1 MLNISKNSVDKYVDK
16 QNYSVFK
23 KLGERSISKALIRL
37 LIITFI
43 IGIISMFL
51 PWTQNIRSIGYVTTL
66 SPDDRPQAIQS
77 LIDGR
82 LDQWLVKEGD
92 IVSKGDT
99 ILIITESKEDYLDPQ
114 LLERTQGQI
123 DSKRASSEN
132 YSSKA
137 VNLEEQ
143 YEATLKNRDL
153 SLEQNQIKLKQLD
166 NKIKIDSIDLV
177 AAKVKMQNSKKQ
189 MDRTIELENQ
199 GIKSKTDVEIKT
211 FSYQEAVA
219 KVNEIENKLLNY
231 QNDIIALK
239 TNISVIKSEY
249 AQKLAKIQ
257 SDRMSA
263 LSMKNTT
270 DSEVF
275 KLESNYKK
283 FEVRS
288 NGYYITSPINGTIT
302 YAIKTGIGEFIKA
315 GESIVTIV
323 PTKYKKAVEI
333 YILPRDI
340 PLIKKGQEVRIQ
352 FDGWPAI
359 VFSGWPNNSF
369 GTFGGTIYAIDN
381 DISAEKNGKYR
392 VLVTESEDA
401 VWPDE
406 VRVGSGADGLIL
418 LNKVS
423 VYYEL
428 WRQLNGFPPDY
439 YDKET
444 TKEVKTKAP
453 IRKIK

>member
-1 MLNISKNSVDKYVDK
+1 
-16 QNYSVFK
+16 
-23 KLGERSISKALIRL
+23 
-37 LIITFI
+37 
-43 IGIISMFL
+43 
-51 PWTQNIRSIGYVTTL
+51 
-66 SPDDRPQAIQS
+66 
-77 LIDGR
+77 
-82 LDQWLVKEGD
+82 
-92 IVSKGDT
+92 
-99 ILIITESKEDYLDPQ
+99 
-114 LLERTQGQI
+114 
-123 DSKRASSEN
+123 
-132 YSSKA
+132 
-137 VNLEEQ
+137 
-143 YEATLKNRDL
+143 
-153 SLEQNQIKLKQLD
+153 
-166 NKIKIDSIDLV
+166 
-177 AAKVKMQNSKKQ
+177 
-189 MDRTIELENQ
+189 
-199 GIKSKTDVEIKT
+199 
-211 FSYQEAVA
+211 
-219 KVNEIENKLLNY
+219 
-231 QNDIIALK
+231 
-239 TNISVIKSEY
+239 
-249 AQKLAKIQ
+249 
-257 SDRMSA
+257 MSA